1 MVVLMIITLTNEG
14 KLQGDFVMI
23 TMMMI
28 LMIMKRNR
36 QLDEYLFMTLIAPTS
51 G

>member
-28 LMIMKRNR
+28 LMIMTMMMVMVMMMRATCR
-36 QLDEYLFMTLIAPTS
+36 ETL
-51 G
+51 